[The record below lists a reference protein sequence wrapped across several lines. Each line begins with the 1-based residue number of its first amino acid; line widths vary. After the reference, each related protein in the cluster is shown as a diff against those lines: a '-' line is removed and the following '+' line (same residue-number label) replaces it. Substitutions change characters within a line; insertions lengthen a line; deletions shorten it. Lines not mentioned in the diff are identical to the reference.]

1 MRSSLFFR
9 TSSTERLNLDANLL
23 PHPWQ
28 DHPFFKRKG
37 SFYSTGPVSYDIF
50 TPRITYSRNT
60 QYPGGQN
67 DGAFWQG
74 RGDNTAYSLGAKI
87 QSGPIEV
94 AYRPEFGYITNRVY
108 DTYPSPPFFQYP
120 EALSEYA
127 QGLARIDQPQR
138 FGEDNFPWYHHGQS
152 YAKVRYFG
160 ASAGISTENM
170 WTGPAL
176 YNPLTLSN
184 NAPGFFHAFLE
195 TDGPVDTPIGG
206 LEAKIFW
213 GGLQE
218 SDFFDND
225 PTNDLRF
232 INGLIFSYT
241 PSFFPEFS
249 IGFSRTFYE
258 YYPDDGLSFSNL
270 TRVFQGFTED
280 RFSREQEI
288 QLVNESSPRTVTAD
302 EVIHMFTFF
311 GRWMVPNHGFEAWFE
326 WGKNENSNDKR
337 NIFTERVQ
345 TRSYVIGFLKRIDI
359 NDRHWATFD
368 VEFTQLENLE
378 NPTSLDYP
386 VWYESLLVNQGFT
399 HQGQVLGA
407 GIGPGSNSQKLNL
420 SYYNKWGKLGASINR
435 VVNNNDRLYRH
446 VDHIRRNQ
454 KKILRDHWDHDIPQY
469 PNLYDLFDTE
479 YRFGMHLLAF
489 LPYNFE
495 IQADIHASYY
505 LNHYNIVNN
514 DSRNT
519 HTAITLRYQ
528 FDEFLR

>member
-1 MRSSLFFR
+1 MFFR

-87 QSGPIEV
+87 QYGPIEV

-528 FDEFLR
+528 FD